1 MYRRYAGIRCWL
13 GGTALLPL
21 QALCGTFVFAYTLKH
36 RPLFWLRLSL
46 STLAGMAVMELLTA
60 NLFGRGLAGEI
71 ISISILYLMLIG
83 IICLCHEVLVWTAM
97 FVVSSGYMAQ
107 NIASCLKQLMRR
119 LSWVEELVSAT
130 PGVLL
135 VDLLCYGGVYLLA
148 FFLFR
153 PYTRQGPQKFGN
165 KVKTVFS
172 MV

>member
-1 MYRRYAGIRCWL
+1 MVAWYQNHWQ
-13 GGTALLPL
+13 ALLLL

-83 IICLCHEVLVWTAM
+83 IICLCNEVLVWTAM

-119 LSWVEELVSAT
+119 LSWVEELVAAT
-130 PGVLL
+130 PAGPIPARGL
-135 VDLLCYGGVYLLA
+135 
-148 FFLFR
+148 R
-153 PYTRQGPQKFGN
+153 NSETRSRRCSP
-165 KVKTVFS
+165 S
-172 MV
+172 WCC